1 MDLKMEYKD
10 TNAKYAVVIT
20 QKHTAWVSDR
30 IKKRSTEILFRRDWI
45 QENRKV
51 IGSKPHNSNI
61 PGKESR

>member
-1 MDLKMEYKD
+1 MSEIQRRRKNKKMDLKMEYKD

-45 QENRKV
+45 
-51 IGSKPHNSNI
+51 
-61 PGKESR
+61 

>member
-45 QENRKV
+45 
-51 IGSKPHNSNI
+51 
-61 PGKESR
+61 